1 MEPIRDAL
9 PDATD
14 VIFREE
20 ALAAANSYRAKH
32 GAPKLEEDAEL
43 TKYAMERAAS
53 RSRYNRLDAGH
64 DGLRDDLG
72 ENIFWG
78 GGKHPGADAVNLWYD
93 EIKNYDWSQPPGDFM
108 RTGHFTQLVWVGST
122 KVGMGRVYG
131 AQENESYIVFV
142 FSPPGNYEGQYG
154 ANVLPARS

>member
-1 MEPIRDAL
+1 MEPIRDAF

-14 VIFREE
+14 AIFREE

-32 GAPKLEEDAEL
+32 GAPKLEEDGDL

-53 RSRYNRLDAGH
+53 RSRYEKLSAGH

-72 ENIFWG
+72 ENISWG
-78 GGKHPGADAVNLWYD
+78 GGKVSGATAVQSWYS
-93 EIKNYDWSQPPGDFM
+93 EIENYSWTDPPGDFM
-108 RTGHFTQLVWVGST
+108 NTGHFSQLVWASST

-131 AQENESYIVFV
+131 PKENETYIVFV
-142 FSPPGNYEGQYG
+142 FSPPGNYDGQYR